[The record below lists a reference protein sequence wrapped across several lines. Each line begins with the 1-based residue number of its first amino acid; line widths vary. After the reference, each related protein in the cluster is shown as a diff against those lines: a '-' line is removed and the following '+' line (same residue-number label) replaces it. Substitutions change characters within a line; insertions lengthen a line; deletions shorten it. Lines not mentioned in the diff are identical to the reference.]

1 MSTMATTRK
10 GFKRIMGEIPEEMHE
25 KITQYNK
32 ISDRPLN
39 VSKAIE
45 LCMAQA
51 IKKIDAELIAE
62 AANNDTNGI
71 YASDECFNA
80 IHDDIEAGLL
90 GPKAILKHYIE
101 ILKKEG
107 WDMIND
113 DGKIPLYPIDRVE
126 YTDEPPQI
134 HFNAKGVTCFGI
146 CPSYSDTDYD
156 LLDIDVNPEDS
167 IETTPSDKD

>member
-1 MSTMATTRK
+1 VK
-10 GFKRIMGEIPEEMHE
+10 NI
-25 KITQYNK
+25 
-32 ISDRPLN
+32 
-39 VSKAIE
+39 
-45 LCMAQA
+45 
-51 IKKIDAELIAE
+51 
-62 AANNDTNGI
+62 TNGI
-71 YASDECFNA
+71 FICHKQVNNNTKSNSYNLKRQSNYFCNRT
-80 IHDDIEAGLL
+80 HDDIEAGLL
-90 GPKAILKHYIE
+90 GPKAILKHYIA

-167 IETTPSDKD
+167 IMSFIFRYRL